1 MSAKRKEKPLITSR
15 GKGLAGM
22 STLMFLVGSF
32 IGQTFVVQSG
42 IFGFLVLIVCYWLAK
57 INLKNIQFIRKM
69 PSAVFSGVDFDYQ
82 VEMVNYRKWLGS
94 RNVMI
99 YDHYLPF
106 GEKGFAVD
114 AIGSGRRFVEVFK
127 SRIIERGISN
137 GRGYRIASDFPLGL
151 FEVSKRRRGNE
162 NVLVYP
168 RPMLTR
174 KLETAVLGYG
184 QSESSFPGAGNRDGE
199 ICGVREFQKG
209 DKVNQII
216 WASYAKTGKFIVR
229 DYDFPVSEKLSII
242 FHSYCPSG
250 KLIWPEVFEHSMS
263 LIAGLLMVCRERG
276 IPFEICGPFTGWRNV
291 ECKSPSKIEKFLEFL
306 SYAKHEPESS
316 IEKISEILT
325 QMKGSHPVFLVSETD
340 VKLWADQLPNM
351 PRVIHCVDNKALKS
365 MHPDLKLIKRVA

>member
-114 AIGSGRRFVEVFK
+114 AIGSGRRFV
-127 SRIIERGISN
+127 
-137 GRGYRIASDFPLGL
+137 
-151 FEVSKRRRGNE
+151 
-162 NVLVYP
+162 
-168 RPMLTR
+168 
-174 KLETAVLGYG
+174 
-184 QSESSFPGAGNRDGE
+184 
-199 ICGVREFQKG
+199 
-209 DKVNQII
+209 
-216 WASYAKTGKFIVR
+216 
-229 DYDFPVSEKLSII
+229 
-242 FHSYCPSG
+242 
-250 KLIWPEVFEHSMS
+250 
-263 LIAGLLMVCRERG
+263 
-276 IPFEICGPFTGWRNV
+276 
-291 ECKSPSKIEKFLEFL
+291 
-306 SYAKHEPESS
+306 
-316 IEKISEILT
+316 
-325 QMKGSHPVFLVSETD
+325 
-340 VKLWADQLPNM
+340 
-351 PRVIHCVDNKALKS
+351 
-365 MHPDLKLIKRVA
+365 